1 MERKTQFKENNLEIE
16 QTRVNRKHLDLVK
29 YTNLNTK
36 KSREIKKGWLWR
48 KKSINVKIV
57 YVRLERE
64 GSKL

>member
-36 KSREIKKGWLWR
+36 KSREIKKGWL
-48 KKSINVKIV
+48 
-57 YVRLERE
+57 
-64 GSKL
+64 